1 MAGEGQRRTPPPSAT
16 RTRVSPS
23 PVPGPYPPRR
33 GTQFEEAPPPTRQG
47 RSGVPVPAAPR
58 TTGSPGTIRSTAS
71 APRSGAPWGAQGQG
85 TQPLERQQAPRPAGP
100 RKPRSKVAREG
111 QGRLIVR
118 RVSVGSVFKISLAFY
133 LCVLVVVLVAG
144 AVLWNVAASAGLI
157 VKLDKLV
164 RSLFALS
171 SFKLHPLT
179 ALVWGGAFVAALCL
193 LGVLVN
199 VVVVLLYNVLSEL
212 IGGVRVL
219 VVSDENAGPASLGY
233 QAPPD
238 RRPPR
243 GYSSAG

>member
-1 MAGEGQRRTPPPSAT
+1 MT
-16 RTRVSPS
+16 
-23 PVPGPYPPRR
+23 
-33 GTQFEEAPPPTRQG
+33 
-47 RSGVPVPAAPR
+47 
-58 TTGSPGTIRSTAS
+58 
-71 APRSGAPWGAQGQG
+71 
-85 TQPLERQQAPRPAGP
+85 
-100 RKPRSKVAREG
+100 
-111 QGRLIVR
+111 VR
-118 RVSVGSVFKISLAFY
+118 RVSVGSVLKISLAFY

-171 SFKLHPLT
+171 SFTLHPLT
-179 ALVWGGAFVAALCL
+179 ALVWGGAFVAALCF

-199 VVVVLLYNVLSEL
+199 VVVALLYNVLSEL

-233 QAPPD
+233 QARPD

>member
-1 MAGEGQRRTPPPSAT
+1 M
-16 RTRVSPS
+16 
-23 PVPGPYPPRR
+23 
-33 GTQFEEAPPPTRQG
+33 
-47 RSGVPVPAAPR
+47 
-58 TTGSPGTIRSTAS
+58 
-71 APRSGAPWGAQGQG
+71 
-85 TQPLERQQAPRPAGP
+85 
-100 RKPRSKVAREG
+100 
-111 QGRLIVR
+111 R
-118 RVSVGSVFKISLAFY
+118 RVSVGSVLKISLAFY

-179 ALVWGGAFVAALCL
+179 ALIWGGAFVAALCL

-199 VVVVLLYNVLSEL
+199 VVVALLYNVLSEL

-219 VVSDENAGPASLGY
+219 VVSDENARAASLGY

>member
-16 RTRVSPS
+16 RTRVSAS

-33 GTQFEEAPPPTRQG
+33 GTQFEEVPSPARQG
-47 RSGVPVPAAPR
+47 RPRAPVPAAPR
-58 TTGSPGTIRSTAS
+58 TTGSSGATRSA
-71 APRSGAPWGAQGQG
+71 APTRSGAPWGAQGQG
-85 TQPLERQQAPRPAGP
+85 TQPLERQQAPGPAGS
-100 RKPRSKVAREG
+100 RKPRAKVARDG
-111 QGRLIVR
+111 QGRLTVR
-118 RVSVGSVFKISLAFY
+118 RVSVGSVLKISLAFY

-199 VVVVLLYNVLSEL
+199 VVVALLYNVLSDL

-219 VVSDENAGPASLGY
+219 VVSDENARAASLGY